1 MTSSEPTA
9 ASAETPVEAMIL
21 DHEEIP
27 VYLRIAQKA
36 KHLRELGMS
45 DKAIAVPLIALPL
58 ASGGSGRLGT
68 IPRMA
73 VITERTEPHAPRED
87 RRLRYRADIQGL
99 RAVAVVAVIADH
111 LAGWPKGSFVGVDV
125 FFVISGYLITGILVR
140 EFESRQT
147 ISFSGFYVRRIKR
160 ILPAGLFV
168 IGATLCATR
177 VLAGI
182 DRYHF
187 AAKDAIAAV
196 LFAGNWRFAHTGV
209 NYFSQALPPSP
220 LLHYWSLSVEE
231 QFYFVWP
238 WLMLGLLLIGLRLR
252 FWRREHARVVA
263 GVAIAVISGISLW
276 FAFAQTTSNPTV
288 AYFSTLDRAW
298 ELGLGA
304 LVAIAAQP
312 LGRCDPGLRLAVAVF
327 GLVGVLVSLFVVRSS
342 PDFPA
347 PWALLP
353 TLSTAAVLGAG
364 AGLTSRSL
372 LPLTNPFSQYLGKLS
387 YSLYLWHFPVVLLI
401 VAVVPQY
408 STAYWVVGLAL
419 IFGLSAASFHLL
431 EDPARRGTWFRQRPG
446 RLPMPASG
454 WLKYAIACVATAT
467 VAGIGLLVV
476 RAAEPIRLVLPAPV
490 LIGHTQDDPVDCVGA
505 AALDPR
511 HSCVRLNTGDR
522 VAPLP
527 GELPDDTGG
536 AYACYAY
543 LRQPI
548 HPCMYGSTRPA
559 ATRVALIGDS
569 HAAAL
574 LAMLEPQLDA
584 VNWRV
589 TVFVGQTCGWLL
601 PALSQNCPGQ
611 RLIQRDLLHDHY
623 AIVIATELRQYTSSV
638 AQHVVAMR
646 PVAATGTRIVVVE
659 DDPGVSAASTACL
672 ARVTYS
678 VTGDCG
684 TTTGFAYRDPDRL
697 AQAAERIPGAVV
709 IPTRQYYCRNDF
721 CPSTIGNVIVY
732 RDTAAHVTASYART
746 LSPYLVEA
754 IERALHARARSA
766 ADARSLQ
773 EPPPAGAEGG
783 SNSL

>member
-1 MTSSEPTA
+1 
-9 ASAETPVEAMIL
+9 
-21 DHEEIP
+21 
-27 VYLRIAQKA
+27 
-36 KHLRELGMS
+36 
-45 DKAIAVPLIALPL
+45 L
-58 ASGGSGRLGT
+58 APATGGSAKLGKM
-68 IPRMA
+68 PRMA
-73 VITERTEPHAPRED
+73 VITEPTQPQAPPQD

-99 RAVAVVAVIADH
+99 RAVAVLAVIAYH
-111 LAGWPKGSFVGVDV
+111 MAGWPKGSFVGVDV

-147 ISFSGFYVRRIKR
+147 ISFLGFYARRIKR

-196 LFAGNWRFAHTGV
+196 LFVSNWRFAHTGV
-209 NYFSQALPPSP
+209 NYFNQALPPSP

-238 WLMLGLLLIGLRLR
+238 WLMLGLLLIGLALR
-252 FWRREHARVVA
+252 FWRREHARLVA
-263 GVAIAVISGISLW
+263 GVAIAVISGISLRL
-276 FAFAQTTSNPTV
+276 AFAQTTTNPTV
-288 AYFSTLDRAW
+288 AYFSTFDRAW

-312 LGRCDPGLRLAVAVF
+312 LGRGRPRLRLPVALV
-327 GLVGVLVSLFVVRSS
+327 GLAGVLVSLFVVRSS

-364 AGLTSRSL
+364 AGLESRSL
-372 LPLTNPFSQYLGKLS
+372 LPLTNPVSQYLGKIS
-387 YSLYLWHFPVVLLI
+387 YSLYLWHFPVVVLI
-401 VAVVPQY
+401 VAVVAQY
-408 STAYWVVGLAL
+408 SAGYWVIGLAL

-431 EDPARRGTWFRQRPG
+431 EDPARRGTWFRRRPG
-446 RLPMPASG
+446 RLPIPAPG
-454 WLKYAIACVATAT
+454 WLKYATACAATA
-467 VAGIGLLVV
+467 VIAGAGLLVV
-476 RAAEPIRLVLPAPV
+476 RATEPTTLALPAPV
-490 LIGHTQDDPVDCVGA
+490 LIGQTQDDPVDCVGA

-511 HSCVRLNTGDR
+511 HHCARLNTGDR

-543 LRQPI
+543 LRQPM
-548 HPCMYGSTRPA
+548 HPCEYGSTRPD

-584 VNWRV
+584 LNWRV
-589 TVFVGQTCGWLL
+589 TVFVGQTCGWLP
-601 PALSQNCPGQ
+601 PALSPTCPGL
-611 RLIQRDLLHDHY
+611 RVIQRDLLHHHY

-638 AQHVVAMR
+638 AQHLQAMR
-646 PVAATGTRIVVVE
+646 PVAATGARIVVVE
-659 DDPGVSAASTACL
+659 DDPGVSAASTACVD
-672 ARVTYS
+672 RVTYS
-678 VTGDCG
+678 ATGDCG
-684 TTTGFAYRDPDRL
+684 TTAAFAYQDPDRL
-697 AQAAERIPGAVV
+697 AQAADRIPGAVV
-709 IPTRQYYCRNDF
+709 IPTRQYYCRDDF
-721 CPSTIGNVIVY
+721 CPATIGNVIVY

-746 LSPYLVEA
+746 LSPYLVGA
-754 IERALHARARSA
+754 IERALNARA
-766 ADARSLQ
+766 
-773 EPPPAGAEGG
+773 G
-783 SNSL
+783 